1 MTKLKKVREEQGITQ
16 KQLSEKSGVN
26 LRTIQ
31 NLEQGYKNINHA
43 SVSKVIKI
51 AIALHCSI
59 MDILETE

>member
-1 MTKLKKVREEQGITQ
+1 MTKLKQIREERGITQ
-16 KQLSEKSGVN
+16 RELSEKSGVN

-59 MDILETE
+59 MDILEAE

>member
-1 MTKLKKVREEQGITQ
+1 MTKLKQIREERGITQ
-16 KQLSEKSGVN
+16 RELSKKSGVN